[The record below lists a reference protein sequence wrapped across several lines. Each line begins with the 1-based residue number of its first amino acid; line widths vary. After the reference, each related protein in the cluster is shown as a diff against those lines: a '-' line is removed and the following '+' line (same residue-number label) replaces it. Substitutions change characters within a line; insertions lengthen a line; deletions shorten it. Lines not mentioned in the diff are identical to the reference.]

1 MNTIQLKGE
10 TRSELGKSA
19 TRRLRSEG
27 HIPCVIYGGEDQ
39 VHFSTK
45 ALDVRDFVY
54 TPDFQIIE
62 IELDGKTRRCIMKD
76 LQFDVVTDDITHID
90 FLELVDNKP
99 VITNIPINFVGQP
112 EGVKAGGR
120 LIIKLKS
127 VKVRTLP
134 KHLVSHLDVDI
145 SAMKLNGNVR
155 VEDIPAE
162 NMEVMNPLRIPIASV
177 VLTRALKQAGSGG
190 EGDGEAEGE
199 GEEAAAE
206 S

>member
-10 TRSELGKSA
+10 IRSELGKAA

-27 HIPCVIYGGEDQ
+27 KIPCVIYGGNDQ
-39 VHFSTK
+39 VHFSTNP
-45 ALDVRDFVY
+45 LDVRDFVY

-62 IELDGKTRRCIMKD
+62 IELDGTTRRCIMKD

-90 FLELVDNKP
+90 FLELVEDKK
-99 VITNIPINFVGQP
+99 VITNLPINFVGQP
-112 EGVKAGGR
+112 QGVKDGGR

-127 VKVRTLP
+127 VKVRTYP
-134 KHLVSHLDVDI
+134 KYLVSHLDVDI
-145 SAMKLNGNVR
+145 TKMKLNGNVR

-162 NMEVMNPLRIPIASV
+162 NLEVMNPPRIPIASV
-177 VLTRALKQAGSGG
+177 VLTRALKQAGDTGSADA
-190 EGDGEAEGE
+190 EEEAT
-199 GEEAAAE
+199 EEAAAE